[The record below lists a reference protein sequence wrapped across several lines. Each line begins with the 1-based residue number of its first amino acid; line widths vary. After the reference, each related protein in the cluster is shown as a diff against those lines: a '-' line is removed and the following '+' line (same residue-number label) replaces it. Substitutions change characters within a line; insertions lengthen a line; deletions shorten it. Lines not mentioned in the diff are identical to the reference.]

1 MEKTDQTPPA
11 IKPKR
16 TLSPEQIEKLKV
28 ARLKAAAA
36 KRANKELDNY
46 DKNKKKLEREKKRDE
61 AAAKILKE
69 RDEENQR
76 LEKERREKIKAE
88 IIKPPEPKPEPK
100 PEPTPEPV
108 RKIPKV
114 KKPPPPEEESEE
126 EEEAPP
132 PPKEFIRKAKPALR
146 RELTDDELYSKASI
160 EMLKQRFH
168 EQTRRRLV
176 NELFNY

>member
-1 MEKTDQTPPA
+1 MENTDQTPPA

-69 RDEENQR
+69 RDEANQR
-76 LEKERREKIKAE
+76 LEKERREKLKAE
-88 IIKPPEPKPEPK
+88 IIKPPPKPEPI
-100 PEPTPEPV
+100 PEPI

-114 KKPPPPEEESEE
+114 KKQPPPKEESEEE

-132 PPKEFIRKAKPALR
+132 PKEFIRKPKPALR

-168 EQTRRRLV
+168 EQTRRRLAS
-176 NELFNY
+176 ELFNY